1 MTPEEARV
9 LFDAAIDDELDQE
22 TRQRFEQALADNAE
36 LRAEF
41 ERHRDVVFAT
51 RALSRE
57 APQVDLLAGVQD
69 KLRARSGGRF
79 YRDKFAEQRGRSQQ
93 ITWMLAASIIVII
106 GALAFVAWHMF

>member
-9 LFDAAIDDELDQE
+9 LFDAAIDDELDPQA
-22 TRQRFEQALADNAE
+22 RQTFEQALASDAA

-51 RALSRE
+51 RALARE

-79 YRDKFAEQRGRSQQ
+79 YRDKFAEQRGRSTP
-93 ITWMLAASIIVII
+93 ITWMIAASVIVIV
-106 GALAFVAWHMF
+106 GALVFAAWHMF